1 MKFTKIEKY
10 IHSYEQD
17 GKTYYRVYICK
28 RSKKNPSLR
37 QDKKIFHH
45 SNKLISDLETA
56 KKLKEK
62 WVEIIVR
69 NVTVKESVG
78 ITWQELVQDF
88 EQYWKR
94 FPSRSFNDDTL
105 RDHVARAYNYTET
118 WMPLPVQEITSGDA
132 RQVMMDAFNRGA
144 SINVRIELK
153 RTINKI
159 WKWGLEEKKISGG
172 LDSPAKVVEVLC
184 EGDRINQA
192 NKEKEILNYFE
203 IVKFLSKAREI
214 EHPWE
219 SVWFTDLHIGAR
231 SGELEGLRKDDIEL
245 VPLATARELDKLPDG
260 DRRKS
265 YGIIHI
271 NRSWQQRQKK
281 YGLPKNGET
290 RQVTINS
297 EYYWWLRE
305 YLQTANFGRD
315 EHGERLFPE
324 HTYWKRGEQAKVIRN
339 FCEQYGLKSIKFHTL
354 RACWATQLLGMGV
367 PKDQVMMMGGWKDE
381 ETMRIYI
388 RKAGILIQGATE
400 GLKFFT
406 QEDQAFD
413 PNAKFNNLTY
423 CNATELS
430 DIEDE
435 DEFEESVEKITADNT
450 RVKKH
455 TPRPKL
461 AENVIDFASFRQTK
475 QLN

>member
-1 MKFTKIEKY
+1 MNFIKVEKY
-10 IHSYEQD
+10 IHSYVLD
-17 GKTYYRVYICK
+17 GKTFYRVYICK
-28 RSKKNPSLR
+28 RSKKVPSIR
-37 QDKKIFHH
+37 QDKKIFKH
-45 SNKLISDLETA
+45 NGKLINDLELA
-56 KKLKEK
+56 KKIKEK
-62 WVEIIVR
+62 FTESIVR

-88 EQYWKR
+88 ELYWKR

-105 RDHVARAYNYTET
+105 RDHISRAYNHTEA
-118 WMPLPVQEITSGDA
+118 WMPLPVKEITTGDA
-132 RQVMMDAFNRGA
+132 RQVMMDTFAGGG
-144 SINVRIELK
+144 SVSVRTEIK

-159 WKWGLEEKKISGG
+159 WKWGLEERKIAGD
-172 LDSPAKVVEVLC
+172 LNSPAKTVEVLC

-214 EHPWE
+214 EHPWQPI
-219 SVWFTDLHIGAR
+219 WFTDLHIGGR

-245 VPLATARELDKLPDG
+245 VPVKTARELDKLPDG

-271 NRSWQQRQKK
+271 NRAWQQKQKK

-297 EYYWWLRE
+297 ELYWWLRD

-315 EHGERLFPE
+315 EHGERLFPM
-324 HTYWKRGEQAKVIRN
+324 HIYWRRGEQAKVLRS
-339 FCEQYGLKSIKFHTL
+339 FCEQYNLKSIKFHTL

-406 QEDQAFD
+406 QADEAFD

-430 DIEDE
+430 EIEDE
-435 DEFEESVEKITADNT
+435 EEFEEAIDKITADNT
-450 RVKKH
+450 SITRH
-455 TPRPKL
+455 SLGPSL
-461 AENVIDFASFRQTK
+461 GENVIDFSSFRAK
-475 QLN
+475 QDI

>member
-1 MKFTKIEKY
+1 MKFKKIEKY
-10 IHSYEQD
+10 IHSYEKD
-17 GKTYYRVYICK
+17 GSTFYRIYISK
-28 RSKKNPSLR
+28 KSSKKNSAR
-37 QDKKIFHH
+37 QDKRILRV
-45 SNKLISDLETA
+45 NGELISDLDVA
-56 KKLKEK
+56 RKLRDRWIER
-62 WVEIIVR
+62 VIR
-69 NVTVKESVG
+69 NVTEKESVS
-78 ITWQELVQDF
+78 ITWEELIEAFQA
-88 EQYWKR
+88 YWKK

-105 RDHVARAYNYTET
+105 RDHVARACNYTES
-118 WMPLPVQEITSGDA
+118 WMTLPVQEITSGDA
-132 RQVMMDAFNRGA
+132 RQVMMEAFNRGA
-144 SINVRIELK
+144 SINVRTELK

-159 WKWGLEEKKISGG
+159 WKWGLEERKISGR
-172 LDSPAKVVEVLC
+172 LDSPAKVVEILC
-184 EGDRINQA
+184 EGDRVNQA

-203 IVKFLSKAREI
+203 IVKLLSKAREI

-219 SVWFTDLHIGAR
+219 AVWFTDLHIGAR

-245 VPLATARELDKLPDG
+245 VPIATARELDKLPDG

-297 EYYWWLRE
+297 EYYWWLRD
-305 YLQTANFGRD
+305 YLQSANFGRD

-430 DIEDE
+430 DIDDE
-435 DEFEESVEKITADNT
+435 DEFEESVERITADNT

-455 TPRPKL
+455 TPKPKL
-461 AENVIDFASFRQTK
+461 SENVIDFASFRQR
-475 QLN
+475 QSI

>member
-1 MKFTKIEKY
+1 MKYTKVEKY
-10 IHSYEQD
+10 IHSYELD
-17 GKTYYRVYICK
+17 GKNYYRIYITK
-28 RSKKNPSLR
+28 RSSKLATVR
-37 QDKKIFHH
+37 IDKKIFKI
-45 SNKLISDLETA
+45 NGQLISDLDSA
-56 KKLKEK
+56 RKLKEK
-62 WVEIIVR
+62 WVERLVR
-69 NVTVKESVG
+69 EVTQKESVG
-78 ITWQELVQDF
+78 IRWQELVEAF
-88 EQYWKR
+88 EMYWKR

-105 RDHVARAYNYTET
+105 RDHISRAYNYTED
-118 WMPLPVQEITSGDA
+118 WMPLAVKDITTGDA
-132 RQVMMDAFNRGA
+132 RQVMTDAFHKGA
-144 SINVRIELK
+144 SVTVRTELK

-159 WKWGLEEKKISGG
+159 WKWGLEEKKIAGD
-172 LDSPAKVVEVLC
+172 LQSPAKTVEVLC

-203 IVKFLSKAREI
+203 IVKFLTKAQEI
-214 EHPWE
+214 NHPWQP
-219 SVWFTDLHIGAR
+219 VWFTDLHIGGR

-245 VPLATARELDKLPDG
+245 VPVKTARELDKLPNG

-271 NRSWQQRQKK
+271 NRSWQQKQKK

-297 EYYWWLRE
+297 EYYWWLRD
-305 YLQTANFGRD
+305 YLQTADFGRD
-315 EHGERLFPE
+315 EHGERLFPM
-324 HTYWKRGEQAKVIRN
+324 HDYWRRGEQAKVLRN

-406 QEDQAFD
+406 QSDEAFNPD
-413 PNAKFNNLTY
+413 AKFNNPTY
-423 CNATELS
+423 CTASEIS
-430 DIEDE
+430 EIEDDE
-435 DEFEESVEKITADNT
+435 EFEEAVGQMATTQKRPSSHITKPVSDG
-450 RVKKH
+450 
-455 TPRPKL
+455 
-461 AENVIDFASFRQTK
+461 NVINFASFKTK
-475 QLN
+475 QAH

>member
-1 MKFTKIEKY
+1 MKYTKIEKY
-10 IHSYEQD
+10 IHSYELD
-17 GKTYYRVYICK
+17 GKTYYRVYITK
-28 RSKKNPSLR
+28 RSSKLATIR
-37 QDKKIFHH
+37 IDKKILKI
-45 SNKLISDLETA
+45 NGQLITDLDTA

-62 WVEIIVR
+62 WVEKLVK
-69 NVTVKESVG
+69 NVAEKESVG
-78 ITWQELVQDF
+78 ITWKELVEAF
-88 EQYWKR
+88 EMYWKR

-105 RDHVARAYNYTET
+105 RDHISRAYNFTED
-118 WMPLPVQEITSGDA
+118 WMPLAVKDITTGDA
-132 RQVMMDAFNRGA
+132 RQVIMDAFNQGA
-144 SINVRIELK
+144 SVNLRTELK

-159 WKWGLEEKKISGG
+159 WKWGLEEKKIAGG
-172 LDSPAKVVEVLC
+172 LESPAKTVEVLC
-184 EGDRINQA
+184 EGDKINQA

-203 IVKFLSKAREI
+203 IVKFLNKAREI

-219 SVWFTDLHIGAR
+219 AVWFTDLHIGGR

-245 VPLATARELDKLPDG
+245 VPVKTARELDKLPDG

-271 NRSWQQRQKK
+271 NRSWQQKQKK

-297 EYYWWLRE
+297 ELYWWMRD
-305 YLQTANFGRD
+305 YLQTANFGSD
-315 EHGERLFPE
+315 EHGERLFPM
-324 HTYWKRGEQAKVIRN
+324 HDYWRRGEQAKVLRN

-367 PKDQVMMMGGWKDE
+367 PKDQVMLMGGWKDE

-406 QEDQAFD
+406 QNDEAFD
-413 PNAKFNNLTY
+413 PNAKFNNPTY
-423 CNATELS
+423 CNASEIS

-435 DEFEESVEKITADNT
+435 EEFEEAVAQMTADQT
-450 RVKKH
+450 VAMHRK
-455 TPRPKL
+455 TRPKRDG
-461 AENVIDFASFRQTK
+461 NIIDFAAFRSK
-475 QLN
+475 QAH